1 MAKRNENIIPIDLG
15 KIPPQACDLE
25 EAVLGALML
34 EHGAIDRINLKPVCF
49 YKECN
54 QKIFQAIQNLQK
66 KSESIDV
73 LTVTEELKKLG
84 WIEEIGGPY
93 YVTELTRKVASASHI
108 EDHAFIITDRYLARQ
123 VIKFAT
129 GIQQKAF
136 DDSIDIQDLID
147 EANTELDKLNNEL
160 IGDDEPYHI
169 SESLRQSLK
178 DLNERVKLYKQGKS
192 IGVPTPVND
201 LTKLT
206 GGWLNK
212 KLIVIAARPS
222 MGKTAFALSI
232 LRTAAENGYKP
243 CLFSLEMDHV
253 EITDR
258 ILVGHSGVS
267 ADDYK
272 FGSIQDLDWNRL
284 ESSVKKLERLNI
296 LIDDKPKSIVKI
308 MSRAKNM
315 KRKGNLDLIVIDYLQ
330 LMGSDEQKN
339 QNRESEISEISRN
352 SKQIAMKL
360 DIPVILLSQLNRQVE
375 LRAGDKRPQLS
386 DLRESGAIEQDADI
400 VGFLYRPEYYGIK
413 EDEKGERLSDGL
425 AEFIIKKHRGGRCT
439 TVPFR
444 FNESLTE
451 VYDLENYDS
460 MQAVSIPHPDQ
471 RIEPNKEFDNT
482 PF

>member
-1 MAKRNENIIPIDLG
+1 MDKRNKNIIPIDLG
-15 KIPPQACDLE
+15 KIPPQAPELE

-34 EHGAIDRINLKPVCF
+34 ERDTFDRINLKPEYF
-49 YKECN
+49 YKESH
-54 QKIFQAIQNLQK
+54 QKIFKAIVDLSTRQ
-66 KSESIDV
+66 EPIDL

-93 YVTELTRKVASASHI
+93 YVTQLTSRIASSAHI
-108 EDHAFIITDRYLARQ
+108 ERHSFIIIEKYLSRQ
-123 VIKFAT
+123 IIKFAT
-129 GIQQKAF
+129 NIQQKAF
-136 DDSIDIQDLID
+136 DDSIDVQDLID
-147 EANTELDKLNNEL
+147 EANIELDKLNNEL

-178 DLNERVKLYKQGKS
+178 DLNERIKLYKQGKS

-258 ILVGHSGVS
+258 ILVGHSGIS

-272 FGSIQDLDWNRL
+272 FGSIQDLDWSRL
-284 ESSVKKLERLNI
+284 ESSIKKLEKLNI

-308 MSRAKNM
+308 KSRAKNM

-330 LMGSDEQKN
+330 LMGSDEPKN
-339 QNRESEISEISRN
+339 QNRENEISEISRN
-352 SKQIAMKL
+352 AKQIAMQL

-375 LRAGDKRPQLS
+375 LRSGDKRPQLS

-400 VGFLYRPEYYGIK
+400 VGFLYRAEYYGIT
-413 EDEKGERLSDGL
+413 EDEKGERLPAGL

-439 TVPFR
+439 TVQFR

-451 VYDLENYDS
+451 IYDLENYDNI
-460 MQAVSIPHPDQ
+460 QAVSVHHPDQ
-471 RIEPNKEFDNT
+471 RIEPNKDFE